1 MAEKELTTP
10 RAPKRQKLDNDGMVV
25 HFHISDII
33 HDGDVVFLVGPE
45 KTPLKV
51 YSQCLRT
58 GSKVFNSMLGPTW
71 SEGKGLSSLSPPE
84 IPLEEDDAD
93 ALRTIFFVLH
103 HRNREVPASSTL
115 TPSDILNIAVMSDK
129 YDLAVALEYV
139 RLQWLKPREGL
150 DLLDIGRLAT
160 AALLMGD
167 SRMFVAHTMELMLNW
182 EGPYLELLD
191 DEAIGQFLPFKAV
204 YLLERRRTQMRA
216 DIYSLIAKNCTY
228 VSTPTCTNGLLSCV
242 RATQLK
248 TSYSGWIKFLQ
259 DYLPLQL
266 LAHKLPD
273 VFPVLARGSLEDP
286 ELQRRINCAVPF
298 GRRTSTW
305 HEGLTSAELV
315 AGRID
320 AIKKRAEICM
330 DCVRGAD
337 QCKKHDV

>member
-1 MAEKELTTP
+1 
-10 RAPKRQKLDNDGMVV
+10 MVV
-25 HFHISDII
+25 HLPISDIV

-45 KTPLKV
+45 TTPLKA
-51 YSQCLRT
+51 YSQCLWT

-84 IPLEEDDAD
+84 IPVEEDDAD

-115 TPSDILNIAVMSDK
+115 TPTDIISIAVM
-129 YDLAVALEYV
+129 
-139 RLQWLKPREGL
+139 
-150 DLLDIGRLAT
+150 AT

-167 SRMFVAHTMELMLNW
+167 SRMFVAHTLELMLNW

-191 DEAIGQFLPFKAV
+191 DEVIGQFLPFKAV
-204 YLLERRRTQMRA
+204 CD
-216 DIYSLIAKNCTY
+216 DIYNLIAKNCTY
-228 VSTPTCTNGLLSCV
+228 ISTPICANGLLNCV

-248 TSYSGWIKFLQ
+248 SSYSGWTQFLQ
-259 DYLPLQL
+259 EYLPLQL
-266 LAHKLPD
+266 LSHKLAD
-273 VFPVLARGSLEDP
+273 VFPVLMRSSPEDP
-286 ELQRRINCAVPF
+286 ELQKIINCAVPF

-305 HEGLTSAELV
+305 HESLTPAELV

-320 AIKKRAEICM
+320 AIKKRAEICI

-337 QCKKHDV
+337 QCKRHDA